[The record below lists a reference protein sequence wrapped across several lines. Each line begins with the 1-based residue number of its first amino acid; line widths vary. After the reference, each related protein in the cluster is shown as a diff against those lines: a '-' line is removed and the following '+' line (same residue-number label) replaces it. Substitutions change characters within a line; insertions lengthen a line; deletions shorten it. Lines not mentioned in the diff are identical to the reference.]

1 MKFNRRIYN
10 LYQIGKNI
18 TDRGQKFNKNYIKT
32 YNEHKTIHKDHYIL
46 KHAFNIENYMKNKN
60 NEINPSEYLKEEKKE
75 RLKYN
80 IYNFKTTLKPKKSF
94 NKLNSLDDELLKIFL
109 FKIDKKNIEDEKKT
123 REEKM
128 HFESLRLKGIKKRN
142 KQKIFINS
150 LNKIKSSDSY
160 NNISNYGKYMNN
172 ILSNT
177 NINNYSKTTESRNIS
192 LYNNIKKKFES
203 PKNFFFNNLNN
214 RLKDI
219 CQSINLEQKNIL
231 LKSDFFKNYFKSKLK
246 TISTE
251 KTKYLKINKSI
262 EKIKKKKDLENILF
276 SGYDCTFNKIKKNLY
291 TLYKFSN
298 KLKI

>member
-60 NEINPSEYLKEEKKE
+60 NEINPKEYLKEEKKE

-123 REEKM
+123 IEEKM
-128 HFESLRLKGIKKRN
+128 HFESLRIKGIKKE
-142 KQKIFINS
+142 IN
-150 LNKIKSSDSY
+150 
-160 NNISNYGKYMNN
+160 
-172 ILSNT
+172 
-177 NINNYSKTTESRNIS
+177 
-192 LYNNIKKKFES
+192 KKF
-203 PKNFFFNNLNN
+203 L
-214 RLKDI
+214 
-219 CQSINLEQKNIL
+219 
-231 LKSDFFKNYFKSKLK
+231 
-246 TISTE
+246 
-251 KTKYLKINKSI
+251 
-262 EKIKKKKDLENILF
+262 
-276 SGYDCTFNKIKKNLY
+276 
-291 TLYKFSN
+291 
-298 KLKI
+298 